1 MHYAPSLLVLATLS
15 PMALLKD
22 FLSLQNYSK
31 SEFPPLIL
39 AEQRKISPYHL
50 LSIVIIYIYIYFY
63 RIYHIWN
70 KYINETCKSILS
82 KIAYDMDSITISACI
97 FMNQYDIG
105 NLGRKPLGWDPM
117 NDGRPHMHVFITMCT
132 AFEVPA
138 EPCIYHAFFTML
150 LVLDSIIPR

>member
-1 MHYAPSLLVLATLS
+1 MHHLYWYWLPYLLWLFWKTFYRYKIIPKVNSHLWFWLSKERYPRIIYFPS
-15 PMALLKD
+15 
-22 FLSLQNYSK
+22 SLYT
-31 SEFPPLIL
+31 
-39 AEQRKISPYHL
+39 
-50 LSIVIIYIYIYFY
+50 YIYIYY

-132 AFEVPA
+132 TFEVPA